1 MKDLPN
7 RLVAVLLLIV
17 VISTI
22 ITTIAFF
29 QIEKK
34 AFLARA
40 GPATPS
46 DQGIVSIKIDDGTKP
61 EMAVGN
67 IISSGNGKVGI
78 QINEKEE

>member
-7 RLVAVLLLIV
+7 RLVVILLLIV

-34 AFLARA
+34 AFLARTLS
-40 GPATPS
+40 ATPS
-46 DQGIVSIKIDDGTKP
+46 DSGRVSITIAGEKDL
-61 EMAVGN
+61 AVSEV
-67 IISSGNGKVGI
+67 ISSGSGDVGI
-78 QINEKEE
+78 TIVENTEE

>member
-7 RLVAVLLLIV
+7 RLVVVLLLIV

-34 AFLARA
+34 AFLARTLS
-40 GPATPS
+40 ATPS
-46 DQGIVSIKIDDGTKP
+46 DTGRVSITIAG
-61 EMAVGN
+61 EEQLAVADVV
-67 IISSGNGKVGI
+67 SSGSGKIGI
-78 QINEKEE
+78 QIAEKTEE